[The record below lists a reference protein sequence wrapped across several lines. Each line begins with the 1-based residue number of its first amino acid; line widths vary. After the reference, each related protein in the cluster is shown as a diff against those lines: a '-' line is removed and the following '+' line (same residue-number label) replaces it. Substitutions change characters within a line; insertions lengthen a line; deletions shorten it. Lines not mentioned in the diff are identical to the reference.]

1 MTERKDAQTAA
12 TNRKKETYT
21 SIGMYDHTKYG
32 KIYNKRG
39 KGYDAVLQVYQS
51 SNNCNIV
58 VLNSKS
64 VGKP

>member
-21 SIGMYDHTKYG
+21 SIGMNDHTKYG

-39 KGYDAVLQVYQS
+39 KGYDAVRQVYQS